1 MHRLASL
8 LILLLA
14 GALAPVRGEVVEDIA
29 LARHLAAQGQRV
41 GFLDASELLTVRM
54 FESFADVLVGW
65 GRSLALPGVE
75 PPRRQLVDLAVV
87 VVDALDRHRIQLAVA
102 HLGAVLGEVI
112 RAQSGDERFAQ
123 EERIRELA
131 TARAAGQPV
140 MLDFYADWCTYCKQ
154 MERQTFSDPTVAGL
168 MSEMVLLQ
176 ADVTRQDD
184 ADKALQDH
192 VGIPAPPA
200 MIFWGAD
207 GVERR
212 HLRLL
217 GFMGPEEFAPHVRE
231 ALQ

>member
-1 MHRLASL
+1 
-8 LILLLA
+8 
-14 GALAPVRGEVVEDIA
+14 
-29 LARHLAAQGQRV
+29 
-41 GFLDASELLTVRM
+41 
-54 FESFADVLVGW
+54 
-65 GRSLALPGVE
+65 
-75 PPRRQLVDLAVV
+75 
-87 VVDALDRHRIQLAVA
+87 
-102 HLGAVLGEVI
+102 
-112 RAQSGDERFAQ
+112 
-123 EERIRELA
+123 
-131 TARAAGQPV
+131 

-207 GVERR
+207 GEELR

-217 GFMGPEEFAPHVRE
+217 GFMGPDEFAAHVQE
-231 ALQ
+231 AL